1 MKSRVLPIL
10 NAIGCLILTGLVVS
24 QWRLEREHLG
34 DIKNLQSELAGSR
47 EDLIAGIQRSA
58 TLERDIAALKES
70 IEATQQAAE
79 AAAHSL
85 AEQSSQAEDLQTE
98 LATTREQAATQI
110 KAWEDAIAARDA
122 KLEELNAALTA
133 TRARLDEAVTKL
145 KAAGAR

>member
-10 NAIGCLILTGLVVS
+10 NAIGCLILTGLIVS

-58 TLERDIAALKES
+58 ALERDIAALKES
-70 IEATQQAAE
+70 MEATQQAGE
-79 AAAHSL
+79 AAARSL
-85 AEQSSQAEDLQTE
+85 AEQSSQAEELQTE
-98 LATTREQAATQI
+98 LATTRAQAATQI

-122 KLEELNAALTA
+122 KLQELNAVLTA
-133 TRARLDEAVTKL
+133 TRVRLDEAITKP